1 MKYCKKKIYLKY
13 LYNTFQHENCAHH
26 GSKAGPESPAER
38 RSVLSPCCPHPAE
51 RRLLP
56 GDTPRAGALRAR
68 AAGTGWV
75 PAPRGTSETCQE
87 VAEAP
92 HIEYCGCSSPEGGAE
107 VCVTSRPGAAETKTV
122 ERLGGTGGA

>member
-1 MKYCKKKIYLKY
+1 MNDIYLQY
-13 LYNTFQHENCAHH
+13 LNIIFQHENCAHH
-26 GSKAGPESPAER
+26 GSKAGPVSPAEC
-38 RSVLSPCCPHPAE
+38 RSVPSPYCPHPAE

-56 GDTPRAGALRAR
+56 GDTPRVAAPQAR

-92 HIEYCGCSSPEGGAE
+92 RTECCGCSSPEGGAE
-107 VCVTSRPGAAETKTV
+107 VCVTSQPGAAETKTV
-122 ERLGGTGGA
+122 ERLEGMAGV